1 VRLKCGRPSADSAG
15 MRALVGIIIAL
26 GAASLFLG
34 AGGSELKGHIGLLAA
49 ALGGAAIAWRG
60 LLGSS

>member
-1 VRLKCGRPSADSAG
+1 

-26 GAASLFLG
+26 AAAALFLG
-34 AGGSELKGHIGLLAA
+34 AGGPELKGHIGLLVA

>member
-1 VRLKCGRPSADSAG
+1 

-26 GAASLFLG
+26 AAAALFLG
-34 AGGSELKGHIGLLAA
+34 AGGPELEGHIGLLAA

-60 LLGSS
+60 LLGPS